1 MFFLSKNNVRESEND
16 KITVK
21 KRKCGILR
29 CVFKGKCVN
38 LQAET
43 IICLNNNI

>member
-1 MFFLSKNNVRESEND
+1 MASSFRDTDLSPVP
-16 KITVK
+16 T
-21 KRKCGILR
+21 
-29 CVFKGKCVN
+29 N